1 MKRNGIITILIV
13 LLVPFLFG
21 CTKLEELQS
30 EWDNRITSEETET
43 QVQVSEKT
51 SEKEKKKTKKKKSK
65 KTKDKA
71 KKNTKKKTKKKAK
84 YEYVRLG
91 LSFNGTGLGLF
102 PDEEEI
108 ENNDIAVYL
117 DGVQICYMYA
127 REKYEF
133 YGEFKEGYH
142 VLEVVM
148 GNGTYKGMK
157 FYIKYKTDDE
167 REIFEDGTNLAFKYL
182 YDFSSGEAD
191 MEQIDYD
198 DFEDGGNY
206 YYGDSCTEVE
216 LEKWDRTAE

>member
-51 SEKEKKKTKKKKSK
+51 SEKE
-65 KTKDKA
+65 
-71 KKNTKKKTKKKAK
+71 KKKTKKKAK

>member
-1 MKRNGIITILIV
+1 MKRNGVITTLII
-13 LLVPFLFG
+13 LLMPFLFG
-21 CTKLEELQS
+21 CTRLEELQN
-30 EWDNRITSEETET
+30 EWNNRITSEETET

-51 SEKEKKKTKKKKSK
+51 SGKEKKKKSK
-65 KTKDKA
+65 KTKDKP
-71 KKNTKKKTKKKAK
+71 KKNKKKKTKKKAK
-84 YEYVRLG
+84 YEYVCLG

-117 DGVQICYMYA
+117 DGVHICYMYA

-148 GNGTYKGMK
+148 KNGTYKGMK

-167 REIFEDGTNLAFKYL
+167 REIFEDGTNLAFKYI
-182 YDFSSGEAD
+182 YDFSSGEAE
-191 MEQIDYD
+191 MEQIGYD
-198 DFEDGGNY
+198 DFEDDGNY
-206 YYGDSCTEVE
+206 YYGDSCNEVE
-216 LEKWDRTAE
+216 LGKWDRTTE

>member
-1 MKRNGIITILIV
+1 MKKELVTNKGGKEVMKRNGIITILIV

-51 SEKEKKKTKKKKSK
+51 SEKE
-65 KTKDKA
+65 
-71 KKNTKKKTKKKAK
+71 KKKTKKKAK